1 MKKKLLVL
9 CLALSMVF
17 CFSACGGTGTE
28 GGDAEAPTELVMID
42 SEWFGI
48 DTFQLDESAGG
59 QSFLSTPPFA
69 WDADNSCVVDN
80 VCTDWTVS
88 EDGSKV
94 TFNVPEGL
102 KFSTGEDLLPE
113 DVKASIEHGL
123 KVSPYAEGYENI
135 ESIDI
140 DGQQVT
146 LNLSHYS
153 SDMEY
158 YFTADFI
165 CIIDKDELDSM
176 TDEELLWGAH
186 PYGPYYLAEGGYVSG
201 SEVNAIRFDDYKCF
215 DPRVENHGPWAFEK
229 IKLRFNVEDFTE
241 TEELKNG
248 TVHSI
253 LSLSMDQVLELEN
266 NEDIDI
272 VEAAY
277 PCINYLELNT
287 DTPGLDDI
295 EVRKAIELALDR
307 EATAEI
313 VDNSVVPAYSIIYDT
328 MQCFNKD
335 MYDYYKEN
343 FSNDPEKAKELLE
356 AAGWT
361 DSDGDGI
368 REKDGKKCEFTVY
381 SWDSYSTI
389 MESFAAQLE
398 AVGIKMNIEF
408 LEWTYIYDKMEHD
421 DFDCGTAS
429 LGWAE
434 PILIFNMCY
443 YDRNDPGNTK
453 AYRKLIDEA
462 AGEPDPEKRV
472 EKVGEVEKS
481 IIEQHTLIPMFGD
494 NGWTAFGK
502 GITGYKAMSDGTI
515 PLNDLHF
522 E

>member
-48 DTFQLDESAGG
+48 DTFQLDGSAGG

-277 PCINYLELNT
+277 PCINYLVLT
-287 DTPGLDDI
+287 
-295 EVRKAIELALDR
+295 
-307 EATAEI
+307 
-313 VDNSVVPAYSIIYDT
+313 
-328 MQCFNKD
+328 
-335 MYDYYKEN
+335 
-343 FSNDPEKAKELLE
+343 
-356 AAGWT
+356 
-361 DSDGDGI
+361 
-368 REKDGKKCEFTVY
+368 GKPF
-381 SWDSYSTI
+381 
-389 MESFAAQLE
+389 Q
-398 AVGIKMNIEF
+398 
-408 LEWTYIYDKMEHD
+408 
-421 DFDCGTAS
+421 
-429 LGWAE
+429 
-434 PILIFNMCY
+434 
-443 YDRNDPGNTK
+443 
-453 AYRKLIDEA
+453 
-462 AGEPDPEKRV
+462 
-472 EKVGEVEKS
+472 GEVATCGVAPETAAYLQKVAERTVLGHEKEYR
-481 IIEQHTLIPMFGD
+481 I
-494 NGWTAFGK
+494 K
-502 GITGYKAMSDGTI
+502 R
-515 PLNDLHF
+515 
-522 E
+522 